1 MLDKSKIKMGSNR
14 SLGIVFFLVFLIVG
28 FWPLLNEGQIR
39 VWSIIISVI
48 FLFLGVMN
56 SKLLTP
62 LNRLWT
68 KLGLLLG
75 SIAAPII
82 MGAIFFL
89 VVTPIALIM
98 KIIGKDSLYRK
109 YDKHSK
115 SYWIKRKKEMGTMKQ
130 QF

>member
-1 MLDKSKIKMGSNR
+1 MLRKSKIKTSSNQNFG
-14 SLGIVFFLVFLIVG
+14 LVFFFAFLIIG
-28 FWPLLNEGQIR
+28 LWPLLNDGQVRI
-39 VWSIIISVI
+39 WSFIISII

-62 LNRLWT
+62 LNKIWF
-68 KLGLLLG
+68 KIGLLLG
-75 SIAAPII
+75 AIVAPII

-115 SYWIKRKKEMGTMKQ
+115 SYWIKRKKEMGTMKL

>member
-14 SLGIVFFLVFLIVG
+14 SLGIVFFLAFLIVG

-98 KIIGKDSLYRK
+98 KIIGKDLLNNK
-109 YDKHSK
+109 YDDKKK
-115 SYWIKRKKEMGTMKQ
+115 SYWINRNKPRSTMKQ

>member
-1 MLDKSKIKMGSNR
+1 MGSNR
-14 SLGIVFFLVFLIVG
+14 SLGIVFFLVFLIIG
-28 FWPLLNEGQIR
+28 LWPLLNDGQVRI
-39 VWSIIISVI
+39 WSFIISII

-62 LNRLWT
+62 LNKIWF
-68 KLGLLLG
+68 KIGLLLG
-75 SIAAPII
+75 AIVAPII

-115 SYWIKRKKEMGTMKQ
+115 SYWIKRKKEMGTTKL

>member
-1 MLDKSKIKMGSNR
+1 MRVRLEFGP
-14 SLGIVFFLVFLIVG
+14 SLFL
-28 FWPLLNEGQIR
+28 
-39 VWSIIISVI
+39 
-48 FLFLGVMN
+48 LFLGVMN